1 LGGLQARALKWLE
14 EVVGRYRGQL
24 SEGTLRTWRSMS
36 IGPSFIKTGKAIL
49 YPLEELDRRNRVAC
63 RPSQS
68 LKSDID

>member
-14 EVVGRYRGQL
+14 EVVGRYRGQ
-24 SEGTLRTWRSMS
+24 GTLRTWRSMR